1 MAEQVL
7 LQMLRQ
13 VQAGELSPE
22 QAAREIGPEP
32 FVRLD
37 YATVDTQRKARQGV
51 PEVIYGASKTPEQ
64 ITGIC
69 QTLLRRGERNILIT
83 RLSPRAAEEVGQV
96 LPLEYHPEAKLGVAA
111 PAAVEQLGQIAVVAA
126 GTSDLPVA
134 EEAAVTAETLGTR
147 VVRVYDVGVAGLHRL
162 LARLEDLTSSR
173 VVIAVAGMEGALASV
188 VGGLVSCPVI
198 AVPTSVGYGA
208 SCGGVAALLAMLH
221 SCASGVSVV
230 SIDNG
235 FGAGFQASLIYRMAG
250 CGR

>member
-1 MAEQVL
+1 MDEQVL

-83 RLSPRAAEEVGQV
+83 RLSPQAAELVGSA
-96 LPLEYHPEAKLGVAA
+96 LPLEYYPEAKLGVAA
-111 PAAVEQLGQIAVVAA
+111 PEAVEQRGQIAVVAA

-134 EEAAVTAETLGTR
+134 EEAAITA
-147 VVRVYDVGVAGLHRL
+147 
-162 LARLEDLTSSR
+162 
-173 VVIAVAGMEGALASV
+173 
-188 VGGLVSCPVI
+188 
-198 AVPTSVGYGA
+198 
-208 SCGGVAALLAMLH
+208 
-221 SCASGVSVV
+221 
-230 SIDNG
+230 
-235 FGAGFQASLIYRMAG
+235 
-250 CGR
+250 